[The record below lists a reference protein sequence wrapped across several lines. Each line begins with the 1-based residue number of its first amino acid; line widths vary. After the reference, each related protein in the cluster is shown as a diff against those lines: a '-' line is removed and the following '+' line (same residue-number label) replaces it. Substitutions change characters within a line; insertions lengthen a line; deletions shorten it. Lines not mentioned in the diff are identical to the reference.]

1 MIPARSSQYSQVQI
15 QTATK
20 GKLIV
25 LLYQGA
31 IRFMRKAILAMERR
45 DMEAKGDCLIRA
57 QDIVLELLYAIDHQM
72 LDSGNELARNLQRL
86 YLYSYRRLVEAN
98 IRIDP
103 KAVEEVIGLMGNL
116 LEAWE
121 QVVAGEPQSAAA
133 STGGQSLAL
142 TG

>member
-1 MIPARSSQYSQVQI
+1 MISGGSRQYNQVQI

-31 IRFMRKAILAMERR
+31 IRFMKKALLAIERK
-45 DMEAKGDCLIRA
+45 DMEGKGQCLIKA
-57 QDIVLELLYAIDHQM
+57 QDIVLELLYAIDQKM
-72 LDSGNELARNLQRL
+72 LDSGNELALNLQRL
-86 YLYSYRRLVEAN
+86 YLYSYRRLVQAN
-98 IRIDP
+98 IHVDP
-103 KAVEEVIGLMGNL
+103 KAVEEVVALLGNL

-121 QVVAGEPQSAAA
+121 QVVAGEPQGEAARPA
-133 STGGQSLAL
+133 GQSLAL

>member
-1 MIPARSSQYSQVQI
+1 
-15 QTATK
+15 
-20 GKLIV
+20 
-25 LLYQGA
+25 
-31 IRFMRKAILAMERR
+31 
-45 DMEAKGDCLIRA
+45 
-57 QDIVLELLYAIDHQM
+57 
-72 LDSGNELARNLQRL
+72 
-86 YLYSYRRLVEAN
+86 VEAN

-121 QVVAGEPQSAAA
+121 QVVAGDPPSAAA